1 MPHLRVEI
9 DPEVEAAA
17 VYFSKGF
24 TEKMYSFGEDINVDL
39 TSEDQILIVEFLDFQ
54 KLDYTEAELRSLSEA
69 PAKVIEAVLEAQVA
83 LAEDLAKAS
92 SRQSEGLR

>member
-24 TEKMYSFGEDINVDL
+24 TEKMYSFGDDINVDI

-54 KLDYTEAELRSLSEA
+54 KLNYTAAELCSLTEA
-69 PAKVIEAVLEAQVA
+69 PTKVIEAVLAEQTA
-83 LAEDLAKAS
+83 LADKLAKA
-92 SRQSEGLR
+92 

>member
-24 TEKMYSFGEDINVDL
+24 TEKMYSFGDDINVDI
-39 TSEDQILIVEFLDFQ
+39 TSEDQILIVEFFDFQ
-54 KLDYTEAELRSLSEA
+54 KLNYTAAELQSLTEA
-69 PAKVIEAVLEAQVA
+69 PTKVIEAVLEAQIA
-83 LAEDLAKAS
+83 LADKLAKA
-92 SRQSEGLR
+92 

>member
-24 TEKMYSFGEDINVDL
+24 TEKMYSFGDDINVDI

-54 KLDYTEAELRSLSEA
+54 KLNYTAAELLSLTEA
-69 PAKVIEAVLEAQVA
+69 PTKVIEAVLAAQTA
-83 LAEDLAKAS
+83 LSNSLL
-92 SRQSEGLR
+92 LRNA

>member
-17 VYFSKGF
+17 VYFSQGF
-24 TEKMYSFGEDINVDL
+24 TEKMYSFGDDINVDI

-54 KLDYTEAELRSLSEA
+54 KLNYTAAELRTLTAA
-69 PAKVIEAVLEAQVA
+69 PTKVIEAVLAAQTA
-83 LAEDLAKAS
+83 L
-92 SRQSEGLR
+92 SESLLLRNA

>member
-24 TEKMYSFGEDINVDL
+24 TEKMYSFGDDINVDI
-39 TSEDQILIVEFLDFQ
+39 TSDDQILIVEFLDFQ
-54 KLDYTEAELRSLSEA
+54 KLNYTAAELRTLTAA
-69 PAKVIEAVLEAQVA
+69 PTKVIEAVLAAQTA
-83 LAEDLAKAS
+83 LADKLAKA
-92 SRQSEGLR
+92 

>member
-24 TEKMYSFGEDINVDL
+24 TEKMYSFGDDNNVDI

-54 KLDYTEAELRSLSEA
+54 KLNYTAAELQSLTEA
-69 PAKVIEAVLEAQVA
+69 PTKVIEAVLEAQIA
-83 LAEDLAKAS
+83 LSNSLL
-92 SRQSEGLR
+92 LRNA

>member
-24 TEKMYSFGEDINVDL
+24 TEKMYSFGDNINVDL
-39 TSEDQILIVEFLDFQ
+39 SKDGVVTIVEFLSFR
-54 KLDYTEAELRSLSEA
+54 KLNYTEAELSSLTEA
-69 PAKVIEAVLEAQVA
+69 PAKVIEAVLEAQIA
-83 LAEDLAKAS
+83 LAGKLAKA
-92 SRQSEGLR
+92 

>member
-39 TSEDQILIVEFLDFQ
+39 TIEDQILIVEFLDFQ
-54 KLDYTEAELRSLSEA
+54 KLDYTEAELRSLNEA
-69 PAKVIEAVLEAQVA
+69 PAKVIEAVLQAQIA

-92 SRQSEGLR
+92 SR

>member
-24 TEKMYSFGEDINVDL
+24 TEKMYSFGDDINVDI
-39 TSEDQILIVEFLDFQ
+39 TSDDQILIVEFLDFQ
-54 KLDYTEAELRSLSEA
+54 KLNYTAAELQSLTEA
-69 PAKVIEAVLEAQVA
+69 PTKVIEAVLEAQTA
-83 LAEDLAKAS
+83 L
-92 SRQSEGLR
+92 SESLLLRNA

>member
-24 TEKMYSFGEDINVDL
+24 TEKMYSFGDDINVDI

-54 KLDYTEAELRSLSEA
+54 KLNYTAAELLSLTEAPR
-69 PAKVIEAVLEAQVA
+69 KVIEAVRAAQTA
-83 LAEDLAKAS
+83 LSNSLL
-92 SRQSEGLR
+92 LRNA

>member
-17 VYFSKGF
+17 VYFSQGF
-24 TEKMYSFGEDINVDL
+24 TEKMYSFGDDINVDI

-54 KLDYTEAELRSLSEA
+54 KLNYTAAELRTLTAA
-69 PAKVIEAVLEAQVA
+69 PTKVIEAVLAAQTA
-83 LAEDLAKAS
+83 LS
-92 SRQSEGLR
+92 SSLLLRNA

>member
-9 DPEVEAAA
+9 DPEVNAAA
-17 VYFSKGF
+17 VYFSEGF
-24 TEKMYSFGEDINVDL
+24 TEKMYSFGDNINVDL
-39 TSEDQILIVEFLDFQ
+39 SKDGVVTIVEFLSFR
-54 KLDYTEAELRSLSEA
+54 KLNYTEAELRSLNEA

-92 SRQSEGLR
+92 SR

>member
-1 MPHLRVEI
+1 MPDLRVEI

-24 TEKMYSFGEDINVDL
+24 TEKMYSFGDDINVDI

-54 KLDYTEAELRSLSEA
+54 KLNYTAAELQSLTEA
-69 PAKVIEAVLEAQVA
+69 PTKVIEAVLEAQIA
-83 LAEDLAKAS
+83 LSNSLL
-92 SRQSEGLR
+92 LRNA

>member
-39 TSEDQILIVEFLDFQ
+39 TIEDQILIVEFLDFQ
-54 KLDYTEAELRSLSEA
+54 KLDYTEAELRSLNAA
-69 PAKVIEAVLEAQVA
+69 PAKVIEAVLQAQIA

-92 SRQSEGLR
+92 SR